1 MTVIWYKKTDVF
13 MYPGG
18 RYPMKKWLTVILFVA
33 LSVSM
38 LAGCDNNKDKKDS
51 RVVWMYTIEDGT

>member
-1 MTVIWYKKTDVF
+1 